1 MSNILFNI
9 GTKIRI
15 ALDSKLNKS
24 GGTVT
29 GNLNLSQPLG
39 LSVKA
44 QNQLPSAG
52 VAGRVAYVQ
61 DLSCIAVDDGQ
72 NWKKVELGQDLN

>member
-15 ALDSKLNKS
+15 ALDAKLNKS

-29 GNLNLSQPLG
+29 GDLNLSQPLG
-39 LSVKA
+39 LSVRS
-44 QNQLPSAG
+44 QSQLPSAG

-72 NWKKVELGQDLN
+72 NWKKVELGQNLN